1 MKKAILISLLAV
13 CSSPLLAQ
21 VSVGLKV
28 GGALSNQANEGVLL
42 PFDRFLKPTYLGGLF
57 VTVPLSENFSL
68 QPEVLYV
75 NKGFQTTSTGPTTP
89 RYNLHY
95 LSVPIMLRHHVV
107 DRLTVELGPEISY
120 LMDATT
126 NPNFS
131 NFGNSFSGSPPFTEL
146 LLTSYKNLDLALN
159 VGVGYQLLDKWTLN
173 LRYNMGLYDIS
184 NDFLLTVF
192 NQEEPVLISGPVY
205 NRSLQ
210 LSVGRRLF

>member
-1 MKKAILISLLAV
+1 MKKLILLFLFNLMAYTG
-13 CSSPLLAQ
+13 LLAQ
-21 VSVGLKV
+21 VSGGLKV

-57 VTVPLSENFSL
+57 VTVPLFDNFSL

-75 NKGFQTTSTGPTTP
+75 NKGFQSISTGPTTP
-89 RYNLHY
+89 HYNLHY
-95 LSVPIMLRHHVV
+95 LSVPIMLRYHVV

-126 NPNFS
+126 NRNFI
-131 NFGNSFSGSPPFTEL
+131 NSFSGLPSIAERL
-146 LLTSYKNLDLALN
+146 LSSYKDLDLALN
-159 VGVGYQLLDKWTLN
+159 VGVGYLLSDKWALN

-192 NQEEPVLISGPVY
+192 NQEEPVLISGPTY
-205 NRSLQ
+205 NRSMQ
-210 LSVGRRLF
+210 LSVGRRIF

>member
-1 MKKAILISLLAV
+1 
-13 CSSPLLAQ
+13 
-21 VSVGLKV
+21 
-28 GGALSNQANEGVLL
+28 
-42 PFDRFLKPTYLGGLF
+42 
-57 VTVPLSENFSL
+57 
-68 QPEVLYV
+68 
-75 NKGFQTTSTGPTTP
+75 
-89 RYNLHY
+89 
-95 LSVPIMLRHHVV
+95 V

-126 NPNFS
+126 NH

-159 VGVGYQLLDKWTLN
+159 VGVGYLLSDKWALN

-192 NQEEPVLISGPVY
+192 NREEPVLISGPTY